1 MARSLSLALLAGVI
15 ALGAALAPAV
25 ARDGATAT
33 VEVTVWR
40 SVADPSRLWL
50 STRAEGG
57 RWRTEREPL
66 DLSTLDEAGRF
77 HRGNAIAVAVPLA
90 DGGVATV
97 EVAVWRSA
105 AEPSLL
111 YVATRA
117 EGGHWRTEAEPLDL
131 SALSASGRFHRSAIV
146 AVRVPLPFVAPTPD
160 PRLVE
165 ACSNGVAVPDPE
177 ANPGLVNDCAILLEA
192 RDILDGEGEPLG
204 WSADKPVGPGWRG
217 VTVEGTPLRVT
228 DVWLVG
234 HGIDLRGQ
242 LPPVLAGLSHLQ
254 HLWIASAL
262 TGPLPPEYGQL
273 VNLEDLWLHGNQL
286 TGSIPPEFGSISAL
300 YRLWLSGNR
309 LTGTIPPELGQ
320 LANLT
325 YLELNGNQ
333 LSGGIPPELGA
344 LPQLYH
350 LELDGNQLTGTI
362 PPELALLPELQELDL
377 KNNQLTGA
385 IPQEFASFADL
396 RELDLRDNQLTGQIP
411 AKLSAS
417 FHFDWAWLGGNRFTG
432 CLPLD
437 LREIVPD
444 RGALGLRF
452 CQCPL
457 SPPEERDSSTLTY
470 GADGLPFLPA
480 DYYGYTSIAGTYRVS
495 YSLVVDLPE
504 GGVYKLGRR
513 WRTDDGDIRTSIREE
528 ASQSYLVID
537 PFTGEEHARVAV
549 DGPADCAANPSA
561 LLDRIAAS
569 ARARPL
575 AIPPD
580 PDGAR
585 PLPFLEPVTGDGGSW
600 RVAVGDGPRDGTS
613 LVFDAPEGMI
623 LTLQNLYGVI
633 NGAPTYVV
641 VLRDEESG
649 SGIQFSATTNAHS
662 SVGDEWT
669 RNVTEA
675 GEARGVGA
683 LFDRIAAS
691 AREGPPPSC
700 DMPAIAPDCAILLD
714 AKATLAG
721 EAALNWSRDV
731 PLEDW
736 DGIVVDRRTVRIAWL
751 NLPETG
757 LTGRIPPSLGRLS
770 RLEVLALNGNQL
782 TGPIPPEIANI
793 PGLRHIHLEHN
804 RLTGAI
810 PPELATVLGPWLDL
824 SGNRL
829 EGCIPAELSDFDI
842 GEYGEPDSNPGLYR
856 CDGSGP
862 PTCARPETAP
872 DCAVLLEARDTLAGT
887 ATLNWNAAVPL
898 ADWQGVTVDGETG
911 RVARLILR
919 DMGLTGSIPPV
930 LGQLTGLTTLNF
942 SRNMLTGVIPP
953 VLGELKALETLSLFE
968 NQLTGAIPPE
978 LGSLTNLK
986 NLWLND
992 NRLTGQIPPAL
1003 GALASLEW
1011 LTLYD
1016 NQLTGE
1022 VPPELGQ
1029 ITGLA
1034 KLNFSRNVLTGVIPP
1049 VLGNLKALETLSLFE
1064 NQLTGVIPSELG
1076 SLTNLK
1082 NLWLN
1087 DNRLT
1092 GQIPPALG
1100 ALASLEWLTLNGNQL
1115 TGVIPPELGMLSGL
1129 EQVRLQ
1135 GNRLEGCIPAGLGG
1149 IDIGAYGEPDSNPG
1163 LFRCDGSGPP
1173 TCARPE
1179 TAPDC
1184 AVLLEARDTLAGTA
1198 TLNWNATVPLA
1209 EWQGVTVDGE
1219 TGRVVGLDIDLVRVG
1234 LTGHIPRALAQ
1245 LSGLQRLWIY
1255 STQVPV
1261 AAGLTGTIP
1270 PELGSLSNLRELVLN
1285 DHKLEGVMP
1294 PDLSRLANL
1303 EVLNL
1308 SNNSLSG
1315 SIPPELSSLSNIYA
1329 LELHSNQLTGGIPPS
1344 LIHLSNLQTLGLSEN
1359 QLSGTIPAGIGS
1371 LIQLDYLN
1379 LARNHLTGWIPKQ
1392 LSELQ
1397 NLRVLYLSDNEL
1409 TGKIPP
1415 EIGSLVNLENL
1426 WIDGNNIKG
1435 IVPPEL
1441 ASLSNLQEMILGG
1454 NRLMGEIPLEFSQ
1467 LQNLRTLWVDYQQLG
1482 DCVPV
1487 NAGVEVW
1494 AGDFQSPSSLRR
1506 CGEAR

>member
-15 ALGAALAPAV
+15 ALGAALAPVV
-25 ARDGATAT
+25 ARGGVAAT

-66 DLSTLDEAGRF
+66 ELSAPDEAGRF
-77 HRGNAIAVAVPLA
+77 HRSNAIPVTVPLA
-90 DGGVATV
+90 DGGAATV

-105 AEPSLL
+105 AEPSRLV
-111 YVATRA
+111 VATRA

-131 SALSASGRFHRSAIV
+131 SALSASGRFHRSAAV
-146 AVRVPLPFVAPTPD
+146 AVRVPFPSIVPQPN
-160 PRLVE
+160 PRLLE
-165 ACSNGVAVPDPE
+165 ACSNGVAVPEPE

-192 RDILDGEGEPLG
+192 HDILVGEGEPLG
-204 WSADKPVGPGWRG
+204 WSADKPVGSNWRG
-217 VTVEGTPLRVT
+217 VTVEETPPRVT
-228 DVWLVG
+228 KVRLVG
-234 HGIDLRGQ
+234 YGIDLRGQ
-242 LPPVLAGLSHLQ
+242 LPPVLAGLSHLR
-254 HLWIASAL
+254 HLWITGAL
-262 TGPLPPEYGQL
+262 TGPIPPEFGQL
-273 VNLEDLWLHGNQL
+273 VNLERLRLIASQL
-286 TGSIPPEFGSISAL
+286 TGPIPPELAS
-300 YRLWLSGNR
+300 LSLLENLQLAGN
-309 LTGTIPPELGQ
+309 LTGAIPPELGQ
-320 LANLT
+320 LANLER
-325 YLELNGNQ
+325 LRLGGNQ
-333 LSGGIPPELGA
+333 LTGGIPPELGA
-344 LPQLYH
+344 LKQLH
-350 LELDGNQLTGTI
+350 TLELDSNQLTGPI
-362 PPELALLPELQELDL
+362 PPELALLPELQEMDL

-396 RELDLRDNQLTGQIP
+396 RELDLRDNRLTGQIP
-411 AKLSAS
+411 AKLSAA

-457 SPPEERDSSTLTY
+457 SPPEERDSSALTY

-480 DYYGYTSIAGTYRVS
+480 DYYGYTSVAGTYRVS

-569 ARARPL
+569 ARAQPL
-575 AIPPD
+575 DIPPD

-700 DMPAIAPDCAILLD
+700 DMPAIAPDCTVLLE
-714 AKATLAG
+714 AKAALAG
-721 EAALNWSRDV
+721 EAVLNWSLDV
-731 PLEDW
+731 PLENW

-751 NLPETG
+751 NLPEAG

-793 PGLRHIHLEHN
+793 PGLRHLHLEHN

-810 PPELATVLGPWLDL
+810 PPELATVPDPWLDL

-842 GEYGEPDSNPGLYR
+842 GDYGEPDSNPGLYRCDGSGPPTCARLETAPDCAVLLEARDTLAGTATLNWSADIPLAEWQGVTVDGETGRVRGLELERAGLTGSIPPGLGQLTGLERLWLYDNQLKGEIPPALGSFMNLQELLLCGNQLTGEIPSTLGQIITLRQLWLSDNRLEGKIPPALGLLTNLQSLLLSGNQLAGEIPAALGLLTALEDLWLDNNRLAGPIPAALGSLVNLRSLLLYENQLTGEIPLELGQLTKLENIVLQGNRLEGCVPDGLRRFTSDPRWFGGNPDLYR

-887 ATLNWNAAVPL
+887 ATLNWSADVPL
-898 ADWQGVTVDGETG
+898 AD
-911 RVARLILR
+911 
-919 DMGLTGSIPPV
+919 
-930 LGQLTGLTTLNF
+930 
-942 SRNMLTGVIPP
+942 
-953 VLGELKALETLSLFE
+953 
-968 NQLTGAIPPE
+968 
-978 LGSLTNLK
+978 
-986 NLWLND
+986 
-992 NRLTGQIPPAL
+992 
-1003 GALASLEW
+1003 
-1011 LTLYD
+1011 
-1016 NQLTGE
+1016 
-1022 VPPELGQ
+1022 
-1029 ITGLA
+1029 
-1034 KLNFSRNVLTGVIPP
+1034 
-1049 VLGNLKALETLSLFE
+1049 
-1064 NQLTGVIPSELG
+1064 
-1076 SLTNLK
+1076 
-1082 NLWLN
+1082 
-1087 DNRLT
+1087 
-1092 GQIPPALG
+1092 
-1100 ALASLEWLTLNGNQL
+1100 
-1115 TGVIPPELGMLSGL
+1115 
-1129 EQVRLQ
+1129 
-1135 GNRLEGCIPAGLGG
+1135 
-1149 IDIGAYGEPDSNPG
+1149 
-1163 LFRCDGSGPP
+1163 
-1173 TCARPE
+1173 
-1179 TAPDC
+1179 
-1184 AVLLEARDTLAGTA
+1184 
-1198 TLNWNATVPLA
+1198 
-1209 EWQGVTVDGE
+1209 WQGVTVDGE

-1315 SIPPELSSLSNIYA
+1315 SIPLELSSLSNIYA

-1392 LSELQ
+1392 LSELE

-1441 ASLSNLQEMILGG
+1441 ASLSNLQEMILVG
-1454 NRLMGEIPLEFSQ
+1454 NRLMGEIPLEFIQ

-1506 CGEAR
+1506 CGDAR

>member
-1 MARSLSLALLAGVI
+1 MARSLSLALLAGAI

-25 ARDGATAT
+25 ARDGVAAT

-57 RWRTEREPL
+57 RWRTERAPL
-66 DLSTLDEAGRF
+66 ELSAPDEAGRF
-77 HRGNAIAVAVPLA
+77 HRSNAISVTVPLA
-90 DGGVATV
+90 DGGAATV

-105 AEPSLL
+105 AEPSRLV
-111 YVATRA
+111 VATRA

-131 SALSASGRFHRSAIV
+131 SALSASGRFHRSAAV
-146 AVRVPLPFVAPTPD
+146 AVRVPLPSIVPQPD
-160 PRLVE
+160 PELVE
-165 ACSNGVAVPDPE
+165 ACSNGVAVPEPE
-177 ANPGLVNDCAILLEA
+177 ANSGLVNDCAILLEA
-192 RDILDGEGEPLG
+192 RDILDGEPEPG
-204 WSADKPVGPGWRG
+204 DGIGPYGAEYPNWSADVPITGWRA
-217 VTVEGTPLRVT
+217 VTVEGSPARVT
-228 DVWLVG
+228 KLMWPHPG
-234 HGIDLRGQ
+234 LRGQ
-242 LPPVLAGLSHLQ
+242 LPPMLAGLSHLRD
-254 HLWIASAL
+254 LWITGAL
-262 TGPLPPEYGQL
+262 TGAIPPEYGQL
-273 VNLEDLWLHGNQL
+273 VNLE
-286 TGSIPPEFGSISAL
+286 
-300 YRLWLSGNR
+300 RLWLSASQLSGPIPLELASLSLLENLQLAGN
-309 LTGTIPPELGQ
+309 LTGAIPPELGQ
-320 LANLT
+320 LTNLEG
-325 YLELNGNQ
+325 LRLGGNQ
-333 LSGGIPPELGA
+333 LTGGIPPELGA
-344 LPQLYH
+344 LKQLRT
-350 LELDGNQLTGTI
+350 LELDGNQLTGPI
-362 PPELALLPELQELDL
+362 PPELAQLPELQELDL

-385 IPQEFASFADL
+385 IPREFASFADL
-396 RELDLRDNQLTGQIP
+396 RELDLRDNRLTGQIP

-417 FHFDWAWLGGNRFTG
+417 FHFDRAWLGGNRFTG

-437 LREIVPD
+437 LREVVPD

-457 SPPEERDSSTLTY
+457 SPPEERDSSALAY
-470 GADGLPFLPA
+470 GADGIPFLPA
-480 DYYGYTSIAGTYRVS
+480 DYYGYTSVTGTYRIS

-513 WRTDDGDIRTSIREE
+513 WRTDAGDIRTSIREE

-569 ARARPL
+569 ARAQPL
-575 AIPPD
+575 NIPPD

-585 PLPFLEPVTGDGGSW
+585 PLPFLEPVKGDGGSW

-700 DMPAIAPDCAILLD
+700 DMPAIAPDCTVLLE
-714 AKATLAG
+714 AKAALAG
-721 EAALNWSRDV
+721 EAVLNWSLDV
-731 PLEDW
+731 PLENW

-751 NLPETG
+751 NLPEAG

-770 RLEVLALNGNQL
+770 RLEGLALNGNQL

-804 RLTGAI
+804 RLTGAV
-810 PPELATVLGPWLDL
+810 PPEMATIPDLWLDL

-829 EGCIPAELSDFDI
+829 EGCIPAGLGDI
-842 GEYGEPDSNPGLYR
+842 GDYGEPDSNPGLYR

-887 ATLNWNAAVPL
+887 ATLNWSAAVPL

-911 RVARLILR
+911 RVRGLELERA
-919 DMGLTGSIPPV
+919 GLTGSIPPG
-930 LGQLTGLTTLNF
+930 LGQLTGLERLWLYDNQLKGEIPPALGSF
-942 SRNMLTGVIPP
+942 MNLQELLLCGNQLTGEIPSTLGQIITLRQLWLSDNRLEGKIPP
-953 VLGELKALETLSLFE
+953 ALGLLTNLRSLLLSGNHLAGEIPAALGLLTALEDLWLDNNRLAGPIPAALGSLVNLRSLLLYE
-968 NQLTGAIPPE
+968 NQLTGEIP
-978 LGSLTNLK
+978 L
-986 NLWLND
+986 
-992 NRLTGQIPPAL
+992 
-1003 GALASLEW
+1003 
-1011 LTLYD
+1011 
-1016 NQLTGE
+1016 
-1022 VPPELGQ
+1022 ELGQ
-1029 ITGLA
+1029 LT
-1034 KLNFSRNVLTGVIPP
+1034 KLENFV
-1049 VLGNLKALETLSLFE
+1049 
-1064 NQLTGVIPSELG
+1064 
-1076 SLTNLK
+1076 
-1082 NLWLN
+1082 
-1087 DNRLT
+1087 
-1092 GQIPPALG
+1092 
-1100 ALASLEWLTLNGNQL
+1100 
-1115 TGVIPPELGMLSGL
+1115 
-1129 EQVRLQ
+1129 LQ
-1135 GNRLEGCIPAGLGG
+1135 GNRLEGCVPDGLRRFTSDPRWFGG
-1149 IDIGAYGEPDSNPG
+1149 NPD
-1163 LFRCDGSGPP
+1163 LYRCDGSGPP

-1184 AVLLEARDTLAGTA
+1184 AVLLEARDALAGTA
-1198 TLNWNATVPLA
+1198 TLNWNAAVPLA

-1315 SIPPELSSLSNIYA
+1315 SIPLELSSLSNIYA

-1392 LSELQ
+1392 LSELE

-1506 CGEAR
+1506 CGDAR